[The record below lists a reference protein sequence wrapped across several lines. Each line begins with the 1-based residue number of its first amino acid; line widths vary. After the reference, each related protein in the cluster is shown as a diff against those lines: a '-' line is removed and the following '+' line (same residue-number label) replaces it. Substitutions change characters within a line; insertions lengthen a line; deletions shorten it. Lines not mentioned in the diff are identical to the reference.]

1 MSDHDDEAELPEP
14 PPTDAELR
22 DAAALRSALEQMET
36 AESPPGS
43 DVNRALFEIARRA
56 RATAG
61 QAAPLSDSTRR
72 AAVDDALRA
81 SPRRAVRARRGNRL
95 WLAAAVLLV
104 AFIGGG
110 VTLRF
115 VGEPETTVARDLPD
129 DGYAR
134 PTDALFR
141 GGLQPE
147 QRASARLDAIV
158 SSRTRG
164 YFAVV
169 AADLAERGGR
179 R

>member
-1 MSDHDDEAELPEP
+1 MSDHDEKAELPEP

-22 DAAALRSALEQMET
+22 GAEALRAALEQTGT
-36 AESPPGS
+36 AESASGG
-43 DVNRALFEIARRA
+43 DVDRVLFEIALRA

-61 QAAPLSDSTRR
+61 KAAPLGEATRR
-72 AAVDDALRA
+72 AAVDEAMRA
-81 SPRRAVRARRGNRL
+81 SPRRAVAAPRGARL
-95 WLAAAVLLV
+95 WLAAAVLLL
-104 AFIGGG
+104 AFVGGG
-110 VTLRF
+110 LTLRF
-115 VGEPETTVARDLPD
+115 VGEPETTVARNLSD

-134 PTDALFR
+134 PADALFR

>member
-1 MSDHDDEAELPEP
+1 MSDHDDEAEPSEP

-22 DAAALRSALEQMET
+22 DAEALRAALEQT
-36 AESPPGS
+36 DIAESGS
-43 DVNRALFEIARRA
+43 GRDADRALFEIAMRA

-61 QAAPLSDSTRR
+61 KAAPLSEATRR

-95 WLAAAVLLV
+95 WLAAAVLLL

-110 VTLRF
+110 ITRQF
-115 VGEPETTVARDLPD
+115 VGEPEPTVARNLPD
-129 DGYAR
+129 EGYAR

-147 QRASARLDAIV
+147 QCAAARLDAIV